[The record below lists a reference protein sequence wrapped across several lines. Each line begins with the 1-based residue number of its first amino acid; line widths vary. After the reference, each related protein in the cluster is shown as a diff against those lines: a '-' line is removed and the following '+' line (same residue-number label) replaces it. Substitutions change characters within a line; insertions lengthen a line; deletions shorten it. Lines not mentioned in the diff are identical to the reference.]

1 MRVKRHFKTTC
12 RRPPSQN
19 VSAQQEG
26 NVFGPLDPNDQ
37 IQVSSLKAL
46 PSFAR
51 LRLQQEDGGRRG
63 GAELEQ
69 EDDVLRAKPD
79 PCVAKYRAMSGA
91 QRDQVASA
99 MIMKLKW
106 GKDRLAFIQ

>member
-19 VSAQQEG
+19 VSEQQEG

-63 GAELEQ
+63 GAERVVQ
-69 EDDVLRAKPD
+69 LRLS
-79 PCVAKYRAMSGA
+79 VYSHL
-91 QRDQVASA
+91 SE
-99 MIMKLKW
+99 IW
-106 GKDRLAFIQ
+106 

>member
-51 LRLQQEDGGRRG
+51 LVFSRKMV
-63 GAELEQ
+63 
-69 EDDVLRAKPD
+69 DDVGVP
-79 PCVAKYRAMSGA
+79 SGWFSF
-91 QRDQVASA
+91 DCLYCHTCPKIGDITVNSL
-99 MIMKLKW
+99 I
-106 GKDRLAFIQ
+106 GGSSSENVGRLVTIP

>member
-1 MRVKRHFKTTC
+1 MRVKRVFKTTC

-51 LRLQQEDGGRRG
+51 LVFSRKMV
-63 GAELEQ
+63 
-69 EDDVLRAKPD
+69 DDVEVP
-79 PCVAKYRAMSGA
+79 SGWFSF
-91 QRDQVASA
+91 DC
-99 MIMKLKW
+99 LYFCW
-106 GKDRLAFIQ
+106 RLGVLETSCSYVMAISLSCQK

>member
-63 GAELEQ
+63 GAERVVQLRLPVFLLATRVAEGRGVL
-69 EDDVLRAKPD
+69 DVMAVSTLPSKMRPK
-79 PCVAKYRAMSGA
+79 
-91 QRDQVASA
+91 
-99 MIMKLKW
+99 
-106 GKDRLAFIQ
+106 

>member
-1 MRVKRHFKTTC
+1 MRVKRVFKTTC

-26 NVFGPLDPNDQ
+26 NVFGPLDPNE

-63 GAELEQ
+63 GAERVVQLRLPVFLLATRVAERRRVL
-69 EDDVLRAKPD
+69 DVMAISTLPSKMRP
-79 PCVAKYRAMSGA
+79 
-91 QRDQVASA
+91 
-99 MIMKLKW
+99 I
-106 GKDRLAFIQ
+106 

>member
-37 IQVSSLKAL
+37 IQVSSLKAFL
-46 PSFAR
+46 SFVSLVFSR
-51 LRLQQEDGGRRG
+51 KMV
-63 GAELEQ
+63 
-69 EDDVLRAKPD
+69 DDVGVP
-79 PCVAKYRAMSGA
+79 SGWFSF
-91 QRDQVASA
+91 DCLYCHTCPKFGDVTVNSL
-99 MIMKLKW
+99 I
-106 GKDRLAFIQ
+106 GGSSSENVGRLVTIP